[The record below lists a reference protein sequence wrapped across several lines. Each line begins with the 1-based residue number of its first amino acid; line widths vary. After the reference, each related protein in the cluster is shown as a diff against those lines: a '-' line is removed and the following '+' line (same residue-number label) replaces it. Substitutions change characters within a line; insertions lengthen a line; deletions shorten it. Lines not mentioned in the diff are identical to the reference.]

1 MPDVEEEPTELL
13 SKERQDRHFCR
24 AFTELIKL
32 RKNEKVGSE
41 QHYCKQDKGYG
52 KVVGGVDGSSA
63 NMLLWND
70 GLASPLR
77 GEGLRA
83 SS

>member
-1 MPDVEEEPTELL
+1 MQ
-13 SKERQDRHFCR
+13 SFCR
-24 AFTELIKL
+24 AY
-32 RKNEKVGSE
+32 KNEKVGSE

-70 GLASPLR
+70 GLASPLK

-83 SS
+83 RLVVETCLAATMPEPVPSQECKIMQV